1 MVEDEEDEDASGGR
15 RVRARL
21 EEGEGE
27 NVGRV
32 RRMMRREVERE
43 LRRGDWVGR

>member
-1 MVEDEEDEDASGGR
+1 MEDEDDEGGR
-15 RVRARL
+15 RVRARMGDG
-21 EEGEGE
+21 EDEGE